1 MKKLFYI
8 FVFTLLIFNKSY
20 AASGKGE
27 ATTYLVTMKKV
38 EICEDSSCSSSY
50 TIGER
55 DMEAD
60 IASVTAGAD
69 VGNFSPTTGIPI
81 GTTYTHL
88 RVTIDRTFRITG
100 SVTLTGDDCY
110 TDGTTMASA
119 TQMPLGKTSSSA
131 VATRMELVTA
141 GDYGA
146 SDGKKDSASNL
157 IINYSSP
164 TYATS
169 MTVSGDNAVMIY
181 ALESAYTAGLKPP
194 VIRVKFDTSEA
205 IGAENTSCAMWVEE
219 PKVTIA
225 LTN

>member
-1 MKKLFYI
+1 MNKLFYI
-8 FVFTLLIFNKSY
+8 FIFALLIFNKAY

-27 ATTYLVTMKKV
+27 ATKYQVTMKKV
-38 EICEDSSCSSSY
+38 EICEDSACATSY
-50 TIGER
+50 TVGER
-55 DMEAD
+55 DMDAD
-60 IASVTAGAD
+60 IASVSAGAD

-110 TDGTTMASA
+110 TDGTTKASK
-119 TQMPLGKTSSSA
+119 TQMPLGKTSGSA
-131 VATRMELVTA
+131 VSTRMLLVTA
-141 GDYGA
+141 GNYGA
-146 SDGKKDSASNL
+146 SDGTKDSANNITIS
-157 IINYSSP
+157 YGSP
-164 TYATS
+164 TYASS
-169 MTVSGDNAVMIY
+169 MSISGDTAIMIY
-181 ALESAYTAGLKPP
+181 KLESAYTAGLKPP